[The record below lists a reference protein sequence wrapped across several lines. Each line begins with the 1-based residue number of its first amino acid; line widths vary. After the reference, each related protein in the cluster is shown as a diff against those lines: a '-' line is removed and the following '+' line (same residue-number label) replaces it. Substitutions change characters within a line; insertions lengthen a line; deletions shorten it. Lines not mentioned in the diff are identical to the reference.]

1 MNPRRTSRRRFL
13 AGSGA
18 ISAALLAGC
27 GLGSNNSERALGAT
41 GALNIIN
48 WAEYIDERS
57 LELAR
62 SRLNVAISYREDYTD
77 NITGFDEIIAPALA
91 ATGSTDAFDLIVP
104 TNWLAA
110 RMINDGWVEALP
122 FEEIP
127 NHVNLDPAFLTNEWD
142 RGSRFQM
149 PWQAGITGIAY
160 DPARIGGDITSVE
173 SLFDPELSGRVGL
186 VGEMR
191 EAVGLA
197 MLTNGDDPA
206 NPTARSAQAGLDLIT
221 RLVDRGQFRFIV
233 FDDFVGRLQAGQLD
247 ATMAWSG
254 QAAALALEEPRFR
267 YVIPDE
273 GGISWFDTMVIPKG
287 APNFQNAARWMNFA
301 YDPEIAAGISEFNLY
316 VCPVLGT
323 QDVLRSRG
331 GFAAEVADNP
341 LIFPDAETRNRLFT
355 WGTLNLEDELE
366 IEAGFDDLFLRFDEN
381 LQFLPG

>member
-1 MNPRRTSRRRFL
+1 MPSRSSRRSFL
-13 AGSGA
+13 AASSA
-18 ISAALLAGC
+18 FSAALLAGC
-27 GLGSNNSERALGAT
+27 GVGAPSAERSLAAT
-41 GALNIIN
+41 NRLNIIN

-77 NITGFDEIIAPALA
+77 NVTGFDEIIEPALA

-110 RMINDGWVEALP
+110 RMIDNGWVEALP

-160 DPARIGGDITSVE
+160 DPAQTGGDITSVE
-173 SLFDPELSGRVGL
+173 TLFDPALRGRVGL

-191 EAVGLA
+191 EAVGLT
-197 MLTNGDDPA
+197 MLLNGDDPST
-206 NPTARSAQAGLDLIT
+206 PTRQSAQAGLD
-221 RLVDRGQFRFIV
+221 RLSEAVNAGQFRFIV
-233 FDDFVGRLQAGQLD
+233 FDDFVNRLQQGALD

-254 QAAALALEEPRFR
+254 QAAALALEDPRFR

-287 APNFQNAARWMNFA
+287 APNFTNAARWMNFA
-301 YDPEIAAGISEFNLY
+301 YDPEVAAGISEFNLY

-323 QDVLRSRG
+323 QDVLRARG

-341 LIFPDAETRNRLFT
+341 LVFPDAATRNRLFT
-355 WGTLNLEDELE
+355 WGTLDLEDELA
-366 IEAGFDDLFLRFDEN
+366 IEAGFDDLLNRFDPVTLE
-381 LQFLPG
+381 FTG

>member
-221 RLVDRGQFRFIV
+221 DLVDRGQFRFIV

>member
-18 ISAALLAGC
+18 IGAALLAGC
-27 GLGSNNSERALGAT
+27 GIGSNNSERALGAT